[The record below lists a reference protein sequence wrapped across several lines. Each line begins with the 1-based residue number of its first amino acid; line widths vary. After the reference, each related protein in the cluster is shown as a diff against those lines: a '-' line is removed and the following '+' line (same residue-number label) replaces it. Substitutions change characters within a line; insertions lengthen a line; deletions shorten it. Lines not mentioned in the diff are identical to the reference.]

1 MTEMLNKEFSR
12 KSFVKGGGAMI
23 VGFSTVV
30 GTANAA
36 TGNTP
41 FANRGPGDYLPNL
54 STIDAWIAIRSDN
67 TVMVTHGETELGH
80 GTPTG
85 ILMMVAEELDVGM
98 DQMFYNHPE
107 TWLNATGG
115 GGGSGGISQRSTQT
129 RAAAAYAKQELLK
142 MASTNLG
149 VPVASLSVSK
159 GVVTGGGKSVTYGAL
174 MGGKAFNYTFPA
186 SQTSATPGQGVAKPV
201 ANYSI
206 VGRSYPRIDIPAKVS
221 GHYTYVHNVR
231 VPGMLHARIVRP
243 HGAGANTSQ
252 NHFPQSVDASSIKN
266 IDGAQLIQVNNFLAV
281 VAPKEYDAIQAA
293 AQLKVVWKSDP
304 KLSGSGNYWS
314 WLRTAGDT
322 NTVNPPTYT
331 ANSSNVDGAMK
342 AAAKTVTATYKYQY
356 NGHMPIGPQCAI
368 ADVRKDGVTVFMSGQ
383 SINTVPQ
390 TVVDALAGIGVPM
403 TPEKVRVIFAE
414 GSSSYGTGQLLE
426 TTEAA
431 AIVSAKVGA
440 PVRMQW
446 MRWDQHGW
454 DPWGPSHMYDVTM
467 GIDASGKIV
476 AADWTSY
483 GQASTNISTVKEQV
497 GSVTWA
503 TVPAAGGPTPSDS
516 SVYTIPQRRVLAKTQ
531 PLYGGSFRNSAL
543 RAPNAPQSYFASE
556 QIVDELAHA
565 ANMDP
570 IAFRKLNIDG
580 TQILG
585 ARWLSV
591 IDGATQAAGWKP
603 KVAAS
608 NLQKGNVVTGRGF
621 GLGQF
626 ASSQS
631 GVVADIEV
639 TKSTGKIVVKH
650 MYIAQNNGITISPQ
664 LVGNQMS
671 GAAIQG
677 LSRALY
683 EQVTFTKERI
693 TSSDWVTYP
702 ILRFKDSPNVTLV
715 NSHPG
720 KNTVVVPGALDTD
733 VSAGNTAAFNANWA
747 LSGSGEPPQ
756 TAVSSAVAN
765 AFFDATGVRIRQAPM
780 NPAMIRATLKAAG
793 M

>member
-1 MTEMLNKEFSR
+1 MTEMMNKEFSR

-30 GTANAA
+30 GAANAA

-41 FANRGPGDYLPNL
+41 FASRGPGDYLPNL

-142 MASTNLG
+142 MASTKLG

-159 GVVTGGGKSVTYGAL
+159 GVVSGGGKSVTYGAL
-174 MGGKAFNYTFPA
+174 IGGKAFNFTFPA
-186 SQTSATPGQGVAKPV
+186 SQTSATPGQGIAKPV

-221 GHYTYVHNVR
+221 GHYTYVHNIR
-231 VPGMLHARIVRP
+231 IPGMLHARIIRP

-266 IDGAQLIQVNNFLAV
+266 ITGAQLVQVNNFLAV

-304 KLSGSGNYWS
+304 KLSGSGNYWG
-314 WLRTAGDT
+314 WLRKAGDT
-322 NTVNPPTYT
+322 NTREPARYT

-403 TPEKVRVIFAE
+403 T
-414 GSSSYGTGQLLE
+414 
-426 TTEAA
+426 
-431 AIVSAKVGA
+431 
-440 PVRMQW
+440 
-446 MRWDQHGW
+446 
-454 DPWGPSHMYDVTM
+454 
-467 GIDASGKIV
+467 IDRCA
-476 AADWTSY
+476 
-483 GQASTNISTVKEQV
+483 
-497 GSVTWA
+497 
-503 TVPAAGGPTPSDS
+503 
-516 SVYTIPQRRVLAKTQ
+516 
-531 PLYGGSFRNSAL
+531 
-543 RAPNAPQSYFASE
+543 
-556 QIVDELAHA
+556 
-565 ANMDP
+565 
-570 IAFRKLNIDG
+570 
-580 TQILG
+580 
-585 ARWLSV
+585 
-591 IDGATQAAGWKP
+591 
-603 KVAAS
+603 
-608 NLQKGNVVTGRGF
+608 
-621 GLGQF
+621 
-626 ASSQS
+626 
-631 GVVADIEV
+631 
-639 TKSTGKIVVKH
+639 
-650 MYIAQNNGITISPQ
+650 
-664 LVGNQMS
+664 
-671 GAAIQG
+671 
-677 LSRALY
+677 
-683 EQVTFTKERI
+683 
-693 TSSDWVTYP
+693 
-702 ILRFKDSPNVTLV
+702 
-715 NSHPG
+715 
-720 KNTVVVPGALDTD
+720 
-733 VSAGNTAAFNANWA
+733 
-747 LSGSGEPPQ
+747 
-756 TAVSSAVAN
+756 
-765 AFFDATGVRIRQAPM
+765 
-780 NPAMIRATLKAAG
+780 
-793 M
+793 